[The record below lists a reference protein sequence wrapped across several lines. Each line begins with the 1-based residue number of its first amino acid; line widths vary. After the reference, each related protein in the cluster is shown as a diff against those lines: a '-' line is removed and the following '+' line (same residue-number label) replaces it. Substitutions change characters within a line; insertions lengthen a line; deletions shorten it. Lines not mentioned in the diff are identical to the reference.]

1 MISPKKRYS
10 LPEQFPLYYIY
21 VVAYNHPILEFAH
34 QLDVHLN
41 VQFELIADYLDEEFT
56 SNIQVFVA
64 EGDYCKEKIMLI
76 ENKVDNS
83 YILPA
88 FKRYR
93 HILLVTHHGIL
104 DRGTYTSLIQAMKES
119 PETHNLT
126 EKEIS
131 KIKKTRLEL
140 LLRNLD

>member
-1 MISPKKRYS
+1 MIFPKKKYS
-10 LPEQFPLYYIY
+10 LPEQIPLYYIY
-21 VVAYNHPILEFAH
+21 AVAYNHPILEFAH
-34 QLDVHLN
+34 QLDVQLN
-41 VQFELIADYLDEEFT
+41 LEFELVADYQDEEST
-56 SNIQVFVA
+56 SNIQVFIT

-76 ENKVDNS
+76 ENKVGNS
-83 YILPA
+83 CILPA

-93 HILLVTHHGIL
+93 HILLVTHHDIL
-104 DRGTYTSLIQAMKES
+104 DRGIYTSLIQNMKES